1 MRLESG
7 DGGKVEA
14 INGLL
19 LGNHKQQVRI
29 VHANTFIGGVSI
41 LVLKIEALEQCLG
54 SLLGRFPPKY
64 AKKWVRD
71 KLIWPLWGETFVVNT
86 QSWSARMKWVWGT
99 PHKI

>member
-1 MRLESG
+1 MWSESG

-41 LVLKIEALEQCLG
+41 LVLTIEALEHCLG
-54 SLLGRFPPKY
+54 SLLGCFPPKY
-64 AKKWVRD
+64 AKKSVHD
-71 KLIWPLWGETFVVNT
+71 KLIGPLWGETFVV
-86 QSWSARMKWVWGT
+86 V
-99 PHKI
+99 